1 MSFCSNRVRWKRRDS
16 GTACSKFPLVE
27 SSLLY
32 LDLSLA
38 SSLVMSVDDYSQKSY
53 IRLLRLGSHNRNSRE
68 EMDSSTRLL
77 VRRSLLC
84 VLSPVCFSLHADSAL
99 QWAFLRAA
107 STHSLRLRS
116 SCVSRS
122 CSSSSTSAQIRRRTA
137 TPQRSSQPAFARS
150 RTVSP
155 PRAARLARL
164 FQHSL
169 SAHSRRRSAR
179 PPSFGSS
186 SAAASLAQ
194 VRVRFFLCRTV

>member
-1 MSFCSNRVRWKRRDS
+1 
-16 GTACSKFPLVE
+16 
-27 SSLLY
+27 
-32 LDLSLA
+32 
-38 SSLVMSVDDYSQKSY
+38 MSVDDYSQKSY

-122 CSSSSTSAQIRRRTA
+122 CSSSSTSTQIQRRTA
-137 TPQRSSQPAFARS
+137 TPQKSSPPAFTHGISAVRQGWRDYFS
-150 RTVSP
+150 TR
-155 PRAARLARL
+155 
-164 FQHSL
+164 FQHTL
-169 SAHSRRRSAR
+169 EEGRHAHRPLDLLRLLHRWRKCVYVSFFVVRSDADRRRSLQWSR
-179 PPSFGSS
+179 CSS
-186 SAAASLAQ
+186 P
-194 VRVRFFLCRTV
+194 R